1 MSSSKKTAKKGSKS
15 KTVTTKQL
23 EGALE
28 KALDTA
34 AKGDGKLSGLDAA
47 AKVLA
52 DAKEPMNAKAIVD
65 AMLAKGLW
73 KTEGKT
79 PQATIYSAIFREIR
93 QKGDAARFKAVE
105 RGKFAA
111 AK

>member
-1 MSSSKKTAKKGSKS
+1 MSSTKKTTKKGNKS
-15 KTVTTKQL
+15 KAVTTKQL

-34 AKGDGKLSGLDAA
+34 AKTDGKLSGLDAA

-52 DAKEPMNAKAIVD
+52 NAKEPMNAKAIVD

-73 KTEGKT
+73 RTSGKT
-79 PQATIYSAIFREIR
+79 PAATIYAAMVREIA
-93 QKGDAARFKAVE
+93 QKGDASRFRKAD
-105 RGKFAA
+105 RGMFALA
-111 AK
+111 G